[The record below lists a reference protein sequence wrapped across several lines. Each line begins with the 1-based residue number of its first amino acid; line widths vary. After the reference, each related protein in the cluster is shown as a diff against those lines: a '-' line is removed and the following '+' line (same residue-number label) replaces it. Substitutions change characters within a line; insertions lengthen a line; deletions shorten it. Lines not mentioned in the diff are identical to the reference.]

1 MSKRLVR
8 PGIASV
14 LRRGWAAGNL
24 GFGAK
29 NLKGMTVRDFLS
41 EAMLAIVI
49 VIGGA
54 VSLFIVT
61 AFLLIMGQHT
71 WLDNF

>member
-1 MSKRLVR
+1 
-8 PGIASV
+8 
-14 LRRGWAAGNL
+14 
-24 GFGAK
+24 
-29 NLKGMTVRDFLS
+29 MTVRDFVF
-41 EAMLAIVI
+41 EAILLAIVT

-71 WLDNF
+71 WLNNF

>member
-1 MSKRLVR
+1 
-8 PGIASV
+8 
-14 LRRGWAAGNL
+14 
-24 GFGAK
+24 
-29 NLKGMTVRDFLS
+29 MTARDFLS
-41 EAMLAIVI
+41 EAIMLVTIV

-61 AFLLIMGQHT
+61 AFLEIMGQHT

>member
-1 MSKRLVR
+1 VSAPWRLQLYWLSIT
-8 PGIASV
+8 GD
-14 LRRGWAAGNL
+14 G
-24 GFGAK
+24 
-29 NLKGMTVRDFLS
+29 LKTAMTVRGILS
-41 EAMLAIVI
+41 EAIMLIIVT